1 MAKAQILIVEDDHD
15 LREALV
21 TTLELAKFQVRE
33 AASAEDALASLA
45 RAPVD
50 MVVSDVNMP
59 GMSGHE
65 LLAEVQRL
73 YPGLP
78 MMLITA
84 YGQISHAVSAMQSG
98 AIDYL
103 VKPFE
108 PQVLV
113 EAVSRVVGGSRQKAG
128 DEPVAEDPVSKRM
141 FQLAAKVAASDSTV
155 MISGESGTGKEVL
168 ARYIH
173 QQSPRADEPFVAINC
188 AAIPENMLE
197 AILFGHEKGAFTGAV
212 AASPGKFEQA
222 NGGTILL
229 DEISEMD
236 LGLQSK
242 LLRVLQEREVE
253 RVGGR
258 KTIQLDV
265 RVLATTNRDLADYV
279 REGKFREDLYYRLT
293 VFPMRWQPLR
303 ERPLDILPL
312 ARSLLKKHCRK
323 MKLTGITLAEDA
335 RKALM
340 AHAWPGNVRELDNAI
355 QRALVLHQGNVIHAG
370 DLCLELGIT
379 GAADFGAPAEPAIP
393 ARSMEAPEADL
404 PDPEAAM
411 EADSAAD
418 EAIGSLGDDLRQQE
432 TSPRWQANY
441 DLIYAQTIAYQAR
454 IYEYGAYLETFIRKP
469 KVVPFQK
476 GPNTKLSHWDI
487 TTRKQLVAASV
498 SQPYI
503 DKATTMFQQV
513 IKNNPGTPWAER
525 ARSELARGFG
535 IDLVPDYVS
544 TLRRPRVSGRPIQPI
559 PKL

>member
-21 TTLELAKFQVRE
+21 TTLELSKFRVRE
-33 AASAEDALASLA
+33 ASNAHEALARLA
-45 RAPVD
+45 EAPVD

-59 GMSGHE
+59 GLSGHE

-84 YGQISHAVSAMQSG
+84 YGQIDHAVSAMQSG

-113 EAVSRVVGGSRQKAG
+113 QAVSKVVGGAKQKSSDA
-128 DEPVAEDPVSKRM
+128 PVAEDPVSKRM
-141 FQLAAKVAASDSTV
+141 FQLATKVAGSDSTV

-168 ARYIH
+168 ARFIH
-173 QQSPRADEPFVAINC
+173 QQSPRADQPFVAINC

-212 AASPGKFEQA
+212 SASPGKFEQA

-258 KTIQLDV
+258 KTIALDV
-265 RVLATTNRDLADYV
+265 RVVATTNRDLGDYV

-293 VFPMRWQPLR
+293 VFPMHWQPLR
-303 ERPLDILPL
+303 ERPLDIMPL
-312 ARSLLKKHCRK
+312 AQSLLKKHCSK
-323 MKLTGITLAEDA
+323 MKLTGIAFGGDA
-335 RKALM
+335 REALTR
-340 AHAWPGNVRELDNAI
+340 HAWPGNVRELDNAI
-355 QRALVLHQGNVIHAG
+355 QRALVLQQGNVIHAG

-379 GAADFGAPAEPAIP
+379 GRTDVSSMSAISAREPTAERPVAAPQEQASEYPEP
-393 ARSMEAPEADL
+393 
-404 PDPEAAM
+404 
-411 EADSAAD
+411 SAAGGMAARFAE
-418 EAIGSLGDDLRQQE
+418 EASAASSLGSDLRQQE
-432 TSPRWQANY
+432 FRIIIQTLKQERGRRNRAAEQLGISPRTLRY
-441 DLIYAQTIAYQAR
+441 KLAQMRDA
-454 IYEYGAYLETFIRKP
+454 
-469 KVVPFQK
+469 
-476 GPNTKLSHWDI
+476 
-487 TTRKQLVAASV
+487 
-498 SQPYI
+498 
-503 DKATTMFQQV
+503 
-513 IKNNPGTPWAER
+513 
-525 ARSELARGFG
+525 G
-535 IDLVPDYVS
+535 IDLD
-544 TLRRPRVSGRPIQPI
+544 TELATA
-559 PKL
+559 

>member
-393 ARSMEAPEADL
+393 ARSMEAPEADS

-432 TSPRWQANY
+432 FRIIIQTLKKERGRRNRAAEQLGISPRTLRY
-441 DLIYAQTIAYQAR
+441 KLAQMRDA
-454 IYEYGAYLETFIRKP
+454 
-469 KVVPFQK
+469 
-476 GPNTKLSHWDI
+476 
-487 TTRKQLVAASV
+487 
-498 SQPYI
+498 
-503 DKATTMFQQV
+503 
-513 IKNNPGTPWAER
+513 
-525 ARSELARGFG
+525 G
-535 IDLVPDYVS
+535 IDLDAE
-544 TLRRPRVSGRPIQPI
+544 LAMA
-559 PKL
+559 

>member
-21 TTLELAKFQVRE
+21 TTLELAKFRVRE
-33 AASAEDALASLA
+33 ASNANEALQRLAES
-45 RAPVD
+45 PVD

-59 GMSGHE
+59 GLSGHE

-84 YGQISHAVSAMQSG
+84 YGQISDAVSAMQAG

-108 PQVLV
+108 PRFLV
-113 EAVSRVVGGSRQKAG
+113 DAVSKIVGGGREKAS
-128 DEPVAEDPVSKRM
+128 DEPVAEDPISKRM
-141 FQLAAKVAASDSTV
+141 FQLATKVAGSDSTV

-173 QQSPRADEPFVAINC
+173 QQSPRADQPFVAINC

-212 AASPGKFEQA
+212 ASSPGKFEQA

-258 KTIQLDV
+258 KTISLDV
-265 RVLATTNRDLADYV
+265 RVVATTNRDLADYV

-293 VFPMRWQPLR
+293 VFPMHWQPLR
-303 ERPLDILPL
+303 ERPLDIMPL
-312 ARSLLKKHCRK
+312 ATSLLKKHCRK
-323 MKLTGITLAEDA
+323 MKLTGIAFAQDA
-335 RKALM
+335 KSALM
-340 AHAWPGNVRELDNAI
+340 NHQWPGNVRELDNAI

-379 GAADFGAPAEPAIP
+379 GRPDLRSLEPVSYPEPVANPAVDAEMSEPAVSAINQP
-393 ARSMEAPEADL
+393 PHGQAGEPEGAV
-404 PDPEAAM
+404 
-411 EADSAAD
+411 
-418 EAIGSLGDDLRQQE
+418 SLGDDLRQQE
-432 TSPRWQANY
+432 FRIIIQTLRKERGRRNRAAEQLGISPRTLRY
-441 DLIYAQTIAYQAR
+441 KLAQMRDA
-454 IYEYGAYLETFIRKP
+454 
-469 KVVPFQK
+469 
-476 GPNTKLSHWDI
+476 
-487 TTRKQLVAASV
+487 
-498 SQPYI
+498 
-503 DKATTMFQQV
+503 
-513 IKNNPGTPWAER
+513 
-525 ARSELARGFG
+525 G
-535 IDLVPDYVS
+535 IDLDAEMALV
-544 TLRRPRVSGRPIQPI
+544 
-559 PKL
+559 

>member
-21 TTLELAKFQVRE
+21 TTLELARFRVRE
-33 AASAEDALASLA
+33 AENAEQALACLA
-45 RAPVD
+45 DSPVD

-65 LLAEVQRL
+65 LLQEVQSL

-84 YGQISHAVSAMQSG
+84 YGQISHAVSAMQAG

-108 PQVLV
+108 SSVLV
-113 EAVSRVVGGSRQKAG
+113 DAVTRIVGGSRQKG
-128 DEPVAEDPVSKRM
+128 SDQPVAEDPISKRM

-173 QQSPRADEPFVAINC
+173 QQSPRSDQPFVAINC

-212 AASPGKFEQA
+212 ASSPGKFEQA

-258 KTIQLDV
+258 KTISLDV
-265 RVLATTNRDLADYV
+265 RVIATTNRDLGHYV
-279 REGKFREDLYYRLT
+279 REGQFREDLYYRLT
-293 VFPMRWQPLR
+293 VFPMHWQPLR

-312 ARSLLKKHCRK
+312 ANALLKVHCRK
-323 MKLTGITLAEDA
+323 MKLTGIGFSDDA
-335 RKALM
+335 RRALTG
-340 AHAWPGNVRELDNAI
+340 HHWPGNVRELDNAI
-355 QRALVLHQGNVIHAG
+355 QRALVLHQGNVIQSG
-370 DLCLELGIT
+370 DLCLDLGIT
-379 GAADFGAPAEPAIP
+379 GRMERSPSSPIAQAGPVPVNDLDQPDAYSFPAEQSAGTVL
-393 ARSMEAPEADL
+393 PETAVT
-404 PDPEAAM
+404 
-411 EADSAAD
+411 
-418 EAIGSLGDDLRQQE
+418 SLGDEVRQREFRIIIDALRKERGRRNRAAEQLGI
-432 TSPRWQANY
+432 SPRTLRY
-441 DLIYAQTIAYQAR
+441 KLAQMRDA
-454 IYEYGAYLETFIRKP
+454 
-469 KVVPFQK
+469 
-476 GPNTKLSHWDI
+476 
-487 TTRKQLVAASV
+487 
-498 SQPYI
+498 
-503 DKATTMFQQV
+503 
-513 IKNNPGTPWAER
+513 
-525 ARSELARGFG
+525 G
-535 IDLVPDYVS
+535 IDLDAELA
-544 TLRRPRVSGRPIQPI
+544 TA
-559 PKL
+559 

>member
-21 TTLELAKFQVRE
+21 TTLELARFRVRE
-33 AASAEDALASLA
+33 ASNAREALARLA
-45 RAPVD
+45 EAPVD

-59 GMSGHE
+59 GLSGHE
-65 LLAEVQRL
+65 LLSEVQRL

-84 YGQISHAVSAMQSG
+84 YGQIDHAVSAMQAG

-113 EAVSRVVGGSRQKAG
+113 EAVSKVVGGSRQKSA
-128 DEPVAEDPVSKRM
+128 DAPVAEDPISKRM
-141 FQLAAKVAASDSTV
+141 FQLATKVAGSDSTV

-173 QQSPRADEPFVAINC
+173 QQSPRADQPFVAINC

-212 AASPGKFEQA
+212 ASSPGKFEQA

-242 LLRVLQEREVE
+242 LLRVLQEREVD

-258 KTIQLDV
+258 KTIDLDV
-265 RVLATTNRDLADYV
+265 RVVATTNRDLGDYV

-293 VFPMRWQPLR
+293 VFPMHWQPLR
-303 ERPLDILPL
+303 ERPLDIMPL
-312 ARSLLKKHCRK
+312 ASSLLKKHCRK
-323 MKLTGITLAEDA
+323 MKLAGITFAADA
-335 RKALM
+335 KNALM
-340 AHAWPGNVRELDNAI
+340 GHRWPGNVRELDNAI

-379 GAADFGAPAEPAIP
+379 GRPDTSPAQMQSPSFAGPAASAFEPGSGEWAGDEQ
-393 ARSMEAPEADL
+393 SQ
-404 PDPEAAM
+404 PDSDESFAA
-411 EADSAAD
+411 
-418 EAIGSLGDDLRQQE
+418 GSLGDDLRQQE
-432 TSPRWQANY
+432 FRIIIQTLKQERGRRNRAAEQLGISPRTLRYKLAQMRDAGI
-441 DLIYAQTIAYQAR
+441 DL
-454 IYEYGAYLETFIRKP
+454 
-469 KVVPFQK
+469 
-476 GPNTKLSHWDI
+476 D
-487 TTRKQLVAASV
+487 
-498 SQPYI
+498 
-503 DKATTMFQQV
+503 
-513 IKNNPGTPWAER
+513 
-525 ARSELARGFG
+525 SELAMA
-535 IDLVPDYVS
+535 
-544 TLRRPRVSGRPIQPI
+544 
-559 PKL
+559 

>member
-1 MAKAQILIVEDDHD
+1 
-15 LREALV
+15 
-21 TTLELAKFQVRE
+21 
-33 AASAEDALASLA
+33 
-45 RAPVD
+45 
-50 MVVSDVNMP
+50 
-59 GMSGHE
+59 
-65 LLAEVQRL
+65 
-73 YPGLP
+73 
-78 MMLITA
+78 
-84 YGQISHAVSAMQSG
+84 MQSG

-432 TSPRWQANY
+432 FRIIIQTLKKERGRRNRAAEQLGISPRTLRY
-441 DLIYAQTIAYQAR
+441 KLAQMRDA
-454 IYEYGAYLETFIRKP
+454 
-469 KVVPFQK
+469 
-476 GPNTKLSHWDI
+476 
-487 TTRKQLVAASV
+487 
-498 SQPYI
+498 
-503 DKATTMFQQV
+503 
-513 IKNNPGTPWAER
+513 
-525 ARSELARGFG
+525 G
-535 IDLVPDYVS
+535 IDLDAE
-544 TLRRPRVSGRPIQPI
+544 LAMA
-559 PKL
+559 

>member
-1 MAKAQILIVEDDHD
+1 MAKAQILIVEDDQD

-21 TTLELAKFQVRE
+21 TTLELARFQVRE
-33 AASAEDALASLA
+33 AANAEDALACLA
-45 RAPVD
+45 KSPVD

-59 GMSGHE
+59 GLSGHE
-65 LLAEVQRL
+65 LLEQVQRL

-84 YGQISHAVSAMQSG
+84 YGQINDAVSAMQSG

-113 EAVSRVVGGSRQKAG
+113 DAVSKVVGGNRQKSG

-141 FQLAAKVAASDSTV
+141 FQLAAKVANSDSTV

-173 QQSPRADEPFVAINC
+173 QHSPRAEQPFVAINC

-212 AASPGKFEQA
+212 ASQPGKFEQA

-258 KTIQLDV
+258 KTISLDV
-265 RVLATTNRDLADYV
+265 RVVATTNRDLGDYV

-293 VFPMRWQPLR
+293 VFPMHWQPLR
-303 ERPLDILPL
+303 ERPLDIMPL
-312 ARSLLKKHCRK
+312 AKSLLKKHTRK

-335 RKALM
+335 RKALTS
-340 AHAWPGNVRELDNAI
+340 HGWPGNVRELDNAI
-355 QRALVLHQGNVIHAG
+355 QRALVLQQGNVIHSG

-379 GAADFGAPAEPAIP
+379 GRPEPQVQ
-393 ARSMEAPEADL
+393 APEPVERHE
-404 PDPEAAM
+404 PDQPENEDVTAASVSTDAP
-411 EADSAAD
+411 EEDVA
-418 EAIGSLGDDLRQQE
+418 GSLGNDLRQQE
-432 TSPRWQANY
+432 FRIIIQTLRKEGGRRNRAADQLGISPRTLRY
-441 DLIYAQTIAYQAR
+441 KLAQMRDA
-454 IYEYGAYLETFIRKP
+454 
-469 KVVPFQK
+469 
-476 GPNTKLSHWDI
+476 
-487 TTRKQLVAASV
+487 
-498 SQPYI
+498 
-503 DKATTMFQQV
+503 
-513 IKNNPGTPWAER
+513 
-525 ARSELARGFG
+525 G
-535 IDLVPDYVS
+535 IDLDDELATV
-544 TLRRPRVSGRPIQPI
+544 
-559 PKL
+559 

>member
-21 TTLELAKFQVRE
+21 TTLELAKFRVRE
-33 AASAEDALASLA
+33 AESAERALMCLA
-45 RAPVD
+45 EGSVD

-65 LLAEVQRL
+65 LLHEVQRL

-84 YGQISHAVSAMQSG
+84 YGQISHAVSAMQAG

-108 PQVLV
+108 TSVLV
-113 EAVSRVVGGSRQKAG
+113 DAVSRIVGGSRQKGSDA
-128 DEPVAEDPVSKRM
+128 PVAEDPISKRM

-173 QQSPRADEPFVAINC
+173 QQSPRSDQPFVAINC

-212 AASPGKFEQA
+212 ASSPGKFEQA

-253 RVGGR
+253 RIGGR
-258 KTIQLDV
+258 KTILLDV
-265 RVLATTNRDLADYV
+265 RVIATTNRDLGHYV
-279 REGKFREDLYYRLT
+279 REGQFREDLYYRLT
-293 VFPMRWQPLR
+293 VFPMHWQPLR
-303 ERPLDILPL
+303 ERPLDIMPL
-312 ARSLLKKHCRK
+312 ASTLLKAHCRK
-323 MKLTGITLAEDA
+323 MKLTGIAFAPDA
-335 RKALM
+335 KQALTE
-340 AHAWPGNVRELDNAI
+340 HLWPGNVRELDNAL

-370 DLCLELGIT
+370 DLCLELGINGRT
-379 GAADFGAPAEPAIP
+379 EARAATAISP
-393 ARSMEAPEADL
+393 PPEAPSLSGTPDDHSVADAEVL
-404 PDPEAAM
+404 LNEPNWPVQND
-411 EADSAAD
+411 
-418 EAIGSLGDDLRQQE
+418 GVTSLGDEVRQREFRIIIETLRKERGRRNRAAEQLGI
-432 TSPRWQANY
+432 SPRTLRY
-441 DLIYAQTIAYQAR
+441 KLAQMRDA
-454 IYEYGAYLETFIRKP
+454 
-469 KVVPFQK
+469 
-476 GPNTKLSHWDI
+476 
-487 TTRKQLVAASV
+487 
-498 SQPYI
+498 
-503 DKATTMFQQV
+503 
-513 IKNNPGTPWAER
+513 
-525 ARSELARGFG
+525 G
-535 IDLVPDYVS
+535 IDLDAELA
-544 TLRRPRVSGRPIQPI
+544 TA
-559 PKL
+559 

>member
-323 MKLTGITLAEDA
+323 MKLTGVTLAEDA

-432 TSPRWQANY
+432 FRIIIQTLKKERGRRNRAAEQLGISPRTLRY
-441 DLIYAQTIAYQAR
+441 KLAQMRDA
-454 IYEYGAYLETFIRKP
+454 
-469 KVVPFQK
+469 
-476 GPNTKLSHWDI
+476 
-487 TTRKQLVAASV
+487 
-498 SQPYI
+498 
-503 DKATTMFQQV
+503 
-513 IKNNPGTPWAER
+513 
-525 ARSELARGFG
+525 G
-535 IDLVPDYVS
+535 IDLDAE
-544 TLRRPRVSGRPIQPI
+544 LAMA
-559 PKL
+559 

>member
-21 TTLELAKFQVRE
+21 TTLELSKFRVRE
-33 AASAEDALASLA
+33 AANAQEALARLA
-45 RAPVD
+45 EAPVD

-59 GMSGHE
+59 GLSGHE

-84 YGQISHAVSAMQSG
+84 YGQISHAVSAMQAG

-113 EAVSRVVGGSRQKAG
+113 QAVSRIVGGVRQKSSDA
-128 DEPVAEDPVSKRM
+128 PVAEDPISKRM
-141 FQLAAKVAASDSTV
+141 FQLATKVAGSDSTV

-168 ARYIH
+168 ARFIH
-173 QQSPRADEPFVAINC
+173 QQSPRADQPFVAINC

-258 KTIQLDV
+258 KTIALDV
-265 RVLATTNRDLADYV
+265 RVVATTNRDLGDYV

-293 VFPMRWQPLR
+293 VFPMHWQPLR
-303 ERPLDILPL
+303 ERPLDIMPL
-312 ARSLLKKHCRK
+312 ATSLLKKHCSK
-323 MKLTGITLAEDA
+323 MKLTGVTFGADA
-335 RKALM
+335 KNALM
-340 AHAWPGNVRELDNAI
+340 SHAWPGNVRELDNAI
-355 QRALVLHQGNVIHAG
+355 QRALVLQQGNVIHTG

-379 GAADFGAPAEPAIP
+379 GRPAAPAPVAARPASDDGFAQPGAPEDYLRTQPAED
-393 ARSMEAPEADL
+393 DL
-404 PDPEAAM
+404 PAFGGDEP
-411 EADSAAD
+411 SAAS
-418 EAIGSLGDDLRQQE
+418 SLGSDLRQQE
-432 TSPRWQANY
+432 FRIIIQTLKQERGRRNRAAEQLGISPRTLRY
-441 DLIYAQTIAYQAR
+441 KLAQMRDA
-454 IYEYGAYLETFIRKP
+454 
-469 KVVPFQK
+469 
-476 GPNTKLSHWDI
+476 
-487 TTRKQLVAASV
+487 
-498 SQPYI
+498 
-503 DKATTMFQQV
+503 
-513 IKNNPGTPWAER
+513 
-525 ARSELARGFG
+525 G
-535 IDLVPDYVS
+535 IDLD
-544 TLRRPRVSGRPIQPI
+544 TELAMA
-559 PKL
+559 

>member
-108 PQVLV
+108 SQVLV
-113 EAVSRVVGGSRQKAG
+113 EAVSRVVGGSRQQAG

-432 TSPRWQANY
+432 FRIIIQTLKKERGRRNRAAEQLGISPRTLRY
-441 DLIYAQTIAYQAR
+441 KLAQMRDA
-454 IYEYGAYLETFIRKP
+454 
-469 KVVPFQK
+469 
-476 GPNTKLSHWDI
+476 
-487 TTRKQLVAASV
+487 
-498 SQPYI
+498 
-503 DKATTMFQQV
+503 
-513 IKNNPGTPWAER
+513 
-525 ARSELARGFG
+525 G
-535 IDLVPDYVS
+535 IDLDAE
-544 TLRRPRVSGRPIQPI
+544 LAMA
-559 PKL
+559 

>member
-21 TTLELAKFQVRE
+21 TTLELAKFRVRE
-33 AASAEDALASLA
+33 AANAEEALARLA
-45 RAPVD
+45 ESPVD

-59 GMSGHE
+59 GLSGHE
-65 LLAEVQRL
+65 LLAEVQRRH
-73 YPGLP
+73 PGLP

-113 EAVSRVVGGSRQKAG
+113 EAVTKVVGGARTRTS
-128 DEPVAEDPVSKRM
+128 DEPVAEDPISKRM

-173 QQSPRADEPFVAINC
+173 QQSPRADQPFVAINC

-212 AASPGKFEQA
+212 ASSPGKFEQA

-258 KTIQLDV
+258 KTISLDV
-265 RVLATTNRDLADYV
+265 RVVATTNRDLGDYV

-293 VFPMRWQPLR
+293 VFPMHWQPLR
-303 ERPLDILPL
+303 DRVLDIMPL
-312 ARSLLKKHCRK
+312 ASALLKKHCRK
-323 MKLTGITLAEDA
+323 MKLTGVSFAPDA
-335 RKALM
+335 RQALM
-340 AHAWPGNVRELDNAI
+340 GHPWPGNVRELDNAI
-355 QRALVLHQGNVIHAG
+355 QRALVLHQGNVIHSD

-379 GAADFGAPAEPAIP
+379 GRVDGSAPVTVDRSIAAPVGAAESFVPEDREAAAEPATGHAGVPVDGP
-393 ARSMEAPEADL
+393 A
-404 PDPEAAM
+404 
-411 EADSAAD
+411 
-418 EAIGSLGDDLRQQE
+418 SLGDDLRQQE
-432 TSPRWQANY
+432 FRIIISTLKKERGRRNRAAEQLGISPRTLRYKLAQMRDAGI
-441 DLIYAQTIAYQAR
+441 DL
-454 IYEYGAYLETFIRKP
+454 
-469 KVVPFQK
+469 
-476 GPNTKLSHWDI
+476 D
-487 TTRKQLVAASV
+487 
-498 SQPYI
+498 
-503 DKATTMFQQV
+503 
-513 IKNNPGTPWAER
+513 
-525 ARSELARGFG
+525 SELAMA
-535 IDLVPDYVS
+535 
-544 TLRRPRVSGRPIQPI
+544 
-559 PKL
+559 

>member
-21 TTLELAKFQVRE
+21 TTLELSKFRVRE
-33 AASAEDALASLA
+33 AANAQEALARLA
-45 RAPVD
+45 EAPVD

-59 GMSGHE
+59 GLSGHE

-84 YGQISHAVSAMQSG
+84 YGQISHAVSAMQAG

-113 EAVSRVVGGSRQKAG
+113 QAVSRIVGGVRQKSSDA
-128 DEPVAEDPVSKRM
+128 PVAEDPISKRM
-141 FQLAAKVAASDSTV
+141 FQLATKVAGSDSTV

-168 ARYIH
+168 ARFIH
-173 QQSPRADEPFVAINC
+173 QQSPRADQPFVAINC

-258 KTIQLDV
+258 KTIALDV
-265 RVLATTNRDLADYV
+265 RVVATTNRDLGDYV

-293 VFPMRWQPLR
+293 VFPMHWQPLR
-303 ERPLDILPL
+303 ERPLDIMPL
-312 ARSLLKKHCRK
+312 ATSLLKKHCSK
-323 MKLTGITLAEDA
+323 MKLTGITFGTDA
-335 RKALM
+335 KNALM
-340 AHAWPGNVRELDNAI
+340 SHAWPGNVRELDNAI
-355 QRALVLHQGNVIHAG
+355 QRALVLQQGNVIHTG

-379 GAADFGAPAEPAIP
+379 GRPAAPAPVAARPAYDDGFAEPGAPEDYLRTQPAED
-393 ARSMEAPEADL
+393 DL
-404 PDPEAAM
+404 PAFGGDEP
-411 EADSAAD
+411 SAAS
-418 EAIGSLGDDLRQQE
+418 SLGSDLRQQE
-432 TSPRWQANY
+432 FRIIIQTLKQERGRRNRAAEQLGISPRTLRY
-441 DLIYAQTIAYQAR
+441 KLAQMRDA
-454 IYEYGAYLETFIRKP
+454 
-469 KVVPFQK
+469 
-476 GPNTKLSHWDI
+476 
-487 TTRKQLVAASV
+487 
-498 SQPYI
+498 
-503 DKATTMFQQV
+503 
-513 IKNNPGTPWAER
+513 
-525 ARSELARGFG
+525 G
-535 IDLVPDYVS
+535 IDLD
-544 TLRRPRVSGRPIQPI
+544 TELAMA
-559 PKL
+559 

>member
-50 MVVSDVNMP
+50 MVVSDINMP

-108 PQVLV
+108 SQVLV

-312 ARSLLKKHCRK
+312 ARSL
-323 MKLTGITLAEDA
+323 
-335 RKALM
+335 
-340 AHAWPGNVRELDNAI
+340 
-355 QRALVLHQGNVIHAG
+355 
-370 DLCLELGIT
+370 
-379 GAADFGAPAEPAIP
+379 
-393 ARSMEAPEADL
+393 
-404 PDPEAAM
+404 
-411 EADSAAD
+411 
-418 EAIGSLGDDLRQQE
+418 
-432 TSPRWQANY
+432 
-441 DLIYAQTIAYQAR
+441 
-454 IYEYGAYLETFIRKP
+454 
-469 KVVPFQK
+469 
-476 GPNTKLSHWDI
+476 
-487 TTRKQLVAASV
+487 
-498 SQPYI
+498 
-503 DKATTMFQQV
+503 
-513 IKNNPGTPWAER
+513 
-525 ARSELARGFG
+525 
-535 IDLVPDYVS
+535 
-544 TLRRPRVSGRPIQPI
+544 
-559 PKL
+559 

>member
-1 MAKAQILIVEDDHD
+1 MAKAQILIVEDDRD
-15 LREALV
+15 LRDALV
-21 TTLELAKFQVRE
+21 TTLELAKFQVHE
-33 AASAEDALASLA
+33 AANGQEALLSLA
-45 RAPVD
+45 RNPVD

-65 LLAEVQRL
+65 LLAEVQRH

-113 EAVSRVVGGSRQKAG
+113 DAVTKVVGGSRQKSS
-128 DEPVAEDPVSKRM
+128 DEAIAEDPISKRM
-141 FQLAAKVAASDSTV
+141 FQLAAKVAVSDSTV

-173 QQSPRADEPFVAINC
+173 QQSPRADRPFVAINC

-212 AASPGKFEQA
+212 ASSPGKFEQA

-229 DEISEMD
+229 DEISEME

-258 KTIQLDV
+258 KTISLDV
-265 RVLATTNRDLADYV
+265 RVIATTNRDLGHYV
-279 REGKFREDLYYRLT
+279 RAGKFREDLYYRLT
-293 VFPMRWQPLR
+293 VFPMHWQPLR

-312 ARSLLKKHCRK
+312 AKYLLKKHCRK
-323 MKLTGITLAEDA
+323 MKLTGLALADDA
-335 RKALM
+335 RKALIS
-340 AHAWPGNVRELDNAI
+340 HGWPGNVRELDNAI
-355 QRALVLHQGNVIHAG
+355 QRALVLQQGNVIHAA

-379 GAADFGAPAEPAIP
+379 GRSELGGSTVQVESRPVTPPQANFAEPLHTPAEAS
-393 ARSMEAPEADL
+393 AELPEEEFCE
-404 PDPEAAM
+404 P
-411 EADSAAD
+411 
-418 EAIGSLGDDLRQQE
+418 GSLGDDLRQQE
-432 TSPRWQANY
+432 FRIIIQTLRKERGRRNRAAEQLGISPRTLRYKLAQMREAGI
-441 DLIYAQTIAYQAR
+441 DL
-454 IYEYGAYLETFIRKP
+454 E
-469 KVVPFQK
+469 
-476 GPNTKLSHWDI
+476 
-487 TTRKQLVAASV
+487 
-498 SQPYI
+498 
-503 DKATTMFQQV
+503 
-513 IKNNPGTPWAER
+513 
-525 ARSELARGFG
+525 SELAMA
-535 IDLVPDYVS
+535 
-544 TLRRPRVSGRPIQPI
+544 
-559 PKL
+559 

>member
-1 MAKAQILIVEDDHD
+1 MAKAQILIVEDDQD

-21 TTLELAKFQVRE
+21 TTLELAKFRVRE
-33 AASAEDALASLA
+33 AADAEQALAQLA
-45 RAPVD
+45 ESPVD

-59 GMSGHE
+59 GMSGHD
-65 LLAEVQRL
+65 LLHEIQRR

-78 MMLITA
+78 TMLITA

-108 PQVLV
+108 PSVLV
-113 EAVSRVVGGSRQKAG
+113 DAVTRVVGGGRQKSG
-128 DEPVAEDPVSKRM
+128 DQPVAEDPISKRM

-173 QQSPRADEPFVAINC
+173 QQSPRSDQPFVAINC

-212 AASPGKFEQA
+212 ASSPGKFEQA

-258 KTIQLDV
+258 KTINLDV
-265 RVLATTNRDLADYV
+265 RVIATTNRDLSDYV

-293 VFPMRWQPLR
+293 VFPMHWQPLR
-303 ERPLDILPL
+303 ERTLDIMPL
-312 ARSLLKKHCRK
+312 ASTLLKNHCRK
-323 MKLTGITLAEDA
+323 MKLTGVTFAPDA
-335 RKALM
+335 RNALM
-340 AHAWPGNVRELDNAI
+340 AHQWPGNVRELDNAI
-355 QRALVLHQGNVIHAG
+355 QRALVLHQGNVIYAG

-379 GAADFGAPAEPAIP
+379 GRMDSTSAPAQYTVPEPAPDATGQAGEDLSRQSGSADF
-393 ARSMEAPEADL
+393 ADL
-404 PDPEAAM
+404 APT
-411 EADSAAD
+411 
-418 EAIGSLGDDLRQQE
+418 SLGDEVRQREFRIIIQTLKKE
-432 TSPRWQANY
+432 RGRRNRAAEQLGISPRTLRY
-441 DLIYAQTIAYQAR
+441 KLAQMRDA
-454 IYEYGAYLETFIRKP
+454 
-469 KVVPFQK
+469 
-476 GPNTKLSHWDI
+476 
-487 TTRKQLVAASV
+487 
-498 SQPYI
+498 
-503 DKATTMFQQV
+503 
-513 IKNNPGTPWAER
+513 
-525 ARSELARGFG
+525 G
-535 IDLVPDYVS
+535 IDLDAELA
-544 TLRRPRVSGRPIQPI
+544 TA
-559 PKL
+559 